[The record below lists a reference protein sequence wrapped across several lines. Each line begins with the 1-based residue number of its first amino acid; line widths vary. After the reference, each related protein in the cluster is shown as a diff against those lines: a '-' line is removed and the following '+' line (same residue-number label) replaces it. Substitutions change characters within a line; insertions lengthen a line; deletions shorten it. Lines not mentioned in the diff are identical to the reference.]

1 MRRKDKEVTEKSVI
15 EKIINDAEFCRIA
28 LSNGNE
34 PYIIP
39 MNFGYKDGCVY
50 MHSAKEGK
58 KLDIMKANNNVCF
71 QVESQVELLKDENPC
86 GWSTRYYC
94 VIGFGKAVIIDD
106 IDEKRRAL
114 DIIMEKYTERPSHEY
129 SEDALNKI
137 LAIKVE
143 LNSITCKKSGYN

>member
-1 MRRKDKEVTEKSVI
+1 MRRKDKEITEKSVI

-39 MNFGYKDGCVY
+39 MNFGYKDNCVY

-58 KLDIMKANNNVCF
+58 RLDIMKVNNNVCF
-71 QVESQVELLKDENPC
+71 QVESQVELLRGENPC

-94 VIGFGKAVIIDD
+94 VIGFGKATIIDD

-129 SEDALNKI
+129 SENALNKV

-143 LNSITCKKSGYN
+143 LNSITCKKSGY

>member
-1 MRRKDKEVTEKSVI
+1 MRRKDKEITEKSEI
-15 EKIINDAEFCRIA
+15 EKIIKDAEFCRIA

-39 MNFGYKDGCVY
+39 MNFGYKDDCVY
-50 MHSAKEGK
+50 LHSAKEGK
-58 KLDIMKANNNVCF
+58 KLDIIKANNNVCF
-71 QVESQVELLKDENPC
+71 QVECQVELLKDEKPC
-86 GWSTRYYC
+86 GWGARYYC
-94 VIGFGKAVIIDD
+94 VIGFGKATIIDD

-129 SEDALNKI
+129 SEDALNKV

-143 LNSITCKKSGYN
+143 LNSITCKKSGY